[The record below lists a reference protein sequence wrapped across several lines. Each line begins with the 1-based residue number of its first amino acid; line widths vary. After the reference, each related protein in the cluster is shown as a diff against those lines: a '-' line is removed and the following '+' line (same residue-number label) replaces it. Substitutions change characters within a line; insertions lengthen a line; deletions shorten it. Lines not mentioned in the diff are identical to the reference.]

1 VTWRANPL
9 LRTAWM
15 AASAAMGR
23 AKGFTIPYR
32 YADAVA
38 PPASYPAIEAVFK
51 AAEPEFEAVL
61 DAVAPHL
68 DRLMSFGEDKPPEPR
83 FAQDWFPRL
92 DAAVAYGMVHNIRP
106 ARIVEIGSGH
116 STRFMARAAADAESG
131 TEITAIDPAPRATLD
146 GLPIRFLRGTVQQ
159 VGMEPFRAL
168 RPDDILF
175 IDSSHILMPGT
186 DVDFLVNQV
195 LPQLPTGLYIHIHD
209 VFLPDGYPSEWTWRG
224 YNEQNAAASLILHAG
239 YDVRWS
245 SRYVATRMAADVD
258 ASGLGALP
266 LLPGAY
272 ESSLWLVKT

>member
-1 VTWRANPL
+1 MTWRANPL

-51 AAEPEFEAVL
+51 ASEPECEAVL

-68 DRLMSFGEDKPPEPR
+68 DRFMTFGAEKPPEPR
-83 FAQDWFPRL
+83 FQQDWFPRL
-92 DAAVAYGMVHNIRP
+92 DAAVAYEMVHSVRP
-106 ARIVEIGSGH
+106 ALVVEIGSGH
-116 STRFMARAAADAESG
+116 STRFLARAAADAEAG
-131 TEITAIDPAPRATLD
+131 TQITAIDPAPRATLE

-159 VGMEPFRAL
+159 VGVEPFRAL
-168 RPDDILF
+168 SAGDILF

-195 LPQLPTGLYIHIHD
+195 LPQLPAGLYIHIHD
-209 VFLPDGYPSEWTWRG
+209 IFLPDGYPAEWTWRG
-224 YNEQNAAASLILHAG
+224 YNEQNTAASLILHAG
-239 YDVRWS
+239 YEVRWS
-245 SRYVATRMAADVD
+245 SRYVATRMAGDVE

>member
-1 VTWRANPL
+1 
-9 LRTAWM
+9 M

-61 DAVAPHL
+61 DALAPHL
-68 DRLMSFGEDKPPEPR
+68 DRLMSFGEDNPPEPR

-116 STRFMARAAADAESG
+116 STRFMARAAVDAESG

-175 IDSSHILMPGT
+175 INLSHILMPGT

-195 LPQLPTGLYIHIHD
+195 LPQLPAGLYIHIHD

-272 ESSLWLVKT
+272 ESSLWFVKT